1 MDELHSAFSLFDR
14 TASGSIPTSALISS
28 LSSLP
33 PHRHTAL
40 LLSLLSSSPSSLLTF
55 DDFLG
60 LMTARVGEG
69 SSRDDV
75 DRVFALFDE
84 KGKGWLDTEDVER
97 AARLLGERMGAREV
111 REMIER
117 ADINGDGVI
126 SKDEFYHLMT
136 SPGL

>member
-1 MDELHSAFSLFDR
+1 
-14 TASGSIPTSALISS
+14 
-28 LSSLP
+28 
-33 PHRHTAL
+33 
-40 LLSLLSSSPSSLLTF
+40 
-55 DDFLG
+55 
-60 LMTARVGEG
+60 MTARVGEG